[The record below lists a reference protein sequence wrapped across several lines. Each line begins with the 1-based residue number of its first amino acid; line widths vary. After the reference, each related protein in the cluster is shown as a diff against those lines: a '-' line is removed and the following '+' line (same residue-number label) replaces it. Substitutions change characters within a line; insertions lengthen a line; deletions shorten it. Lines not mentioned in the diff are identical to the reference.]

1 MDSGKYKR
9 NNHQNNIKFKNT
21 KYLER
26 LQKVMDSA
34 RTASQSLEVRKRFID
49 RQNNMNYRNEFDRL
63 HGELLHLKSPEL
75 IKEAI
80 NNMMDVNKLKAIGEY
95 IEPDSIGPVGPT
107 VATPVAPRT
116 YKARAKP
123 FKISEY
129 RERRP
134 RGRPRKD
141 IDVGDDVRND
151 ADNEGEEI
159 KKNNKDHSKDKG

>member
-9 NNHQNNIKFKNT
+9 NNHQNTIKFKNT

-49 RQNNMNYRNEFDRL
+49 RQNNMNYRNEYDRL
-63 HGELLHLKSPEL
+63 HGELLSLKSPEL

-95 IEPDSIGPVGPT
+95 QESSPTIGSMAPSPIKTPGVKIAEAKAKGRPRKEPVRSPST
-107 VATPVAPRT
+107 EPRQ
-116 YKARAKP
+116 
-123 FKISEY
+123 
-129 RERRP
+129 
-134 RGRPRKD
+134 RGRPRD
-141 IDVGDDVRND
+141 PIDLTGR
-151 ADNEGEEI
+151 
-159 KKNNKDHSKDKG
+159 SKSMPRTA

>member
-9 NNHQNNIKFKNT
+9 NNHLNTIKFKNT

-80 NNMMDVNKLKAIGEY
+80 NNMMDVNELKAFGEY
-95 IEPDSIGPVGPT
+95 QEPSPTMGSKPPSPTIGSMAPSPIKTPGVKIAEAKAKGRPRKEPVRSPS
-107 VATPVAPRT
+107 PEPRQ
-116 YKARAKP
+116 
-123 FKISEY
+123 
-129 RERRP
+129 
-134 RGRPRKD
+134 RGRPRKV
-141 IDVGDDVRND
+141 IDATGR
-151 ADNEGEEI
+151 
-159 KKNNKDHSKDKG
+159 SKSVPRTV